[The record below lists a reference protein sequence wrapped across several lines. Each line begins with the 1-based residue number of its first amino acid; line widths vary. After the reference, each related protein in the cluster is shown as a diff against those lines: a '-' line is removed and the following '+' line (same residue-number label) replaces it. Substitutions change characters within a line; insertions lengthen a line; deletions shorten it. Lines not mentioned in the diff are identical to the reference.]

1 MRSLFCIAA
10 TLAVSF
16 SCADSSEHDAKLA
29 AWSYHTPPR
38 AIIESVELNGRGYK
52 EHFILGL
59 AYKKEKK
66 YKNAIFHFANSA
78 FVYHRD
84 TNLKLFPLPVYQFLN
99 GFHIK
104 SPYFDD
110 AAYEIAKLFSH
121 YGEHP
126 YVVKITDLVSR
137 SDTALYRDTILLRA
151 HALSA
156 IGRLDEARAALESL
170 LSRFDDPESRAVIY
184 LRLGSLLEK
193 KGDIEAAQENLLKV
207 LSAGVDTWQ
216 AASSVKRLASLMR
229 TKPHAMNLEEMD
241 RYAKALY
248 YAGMYEEAVPLFEQ
262 AVKRGGHEADR
273 YLVRSLV
280 RSGRISEAE
289 ARIAASEKATS
300 LTKTLGDE
308 LWDMNKKNQAVLA
321 YRKVIDSGIEPE
333 AQDAL
338 KRVAR
343 RLEEGKQHG
352 YETFILMYRDRYTD
366 DEAGHLIWL
375 LARNLIRA
383 HQDER
388 AAQLL
393 EESLAKFPRGGDSDK
408 CRFWL
413 YKIHSAAARHEQAH
427 ALARDMTEFN
437 PDSPYTWRLL
447 ASIASSASEQ
457 EIEERYRNALAAQ
470 NRKDALLYHALLFIK
485 QKSMDGRSKRLSE
498 IDPPECRQ
506 YEDLA
511 RAVRR
516 MDCSSSHAKRLKR
529 IDKYFAVGHA
539 AAVARELRLL
549 PKTDE
554 ARRDRNIALAW
565 YGNRYHIA
573 YHQVNSVLELL
584 KISGLRENLFCMP
597 EELIRMLF
605 PRPFEDCVAAVA
617 KDYSL
622 DPDAI
627 YSLAKAESL
636 FRHNAVSSAGA
647 VGLMQ
652 LMPATARGIARS
664 LKLETYDL
672 RDPCTS
678 IRLGSRYLS
687 DLMRQ
692 FGGSFSYAVGAY
704 NAGAANIIKWKN
716 RMTNDDQDY
725 FIEFTPFIET
735 RYYILRTN
743 KFLAQYQAVYSE
755 R

>member
-1 MRSLFCIAA
+1 M
-10 TLAVSF
+10 
-16 SCADSSEHDAKLA
+16 
-29 AWSYHTPPR
+29 
-38 AIIESVELNGRGYK
+38 NGRGYK

-584 KISGLRENLFCMP
+584 KILRSSST
-597 EELIRMLF
+597 EL
-605 PRPFEDCVAAVA
+605 
-617 KDYSL
+617 
-622 DPDAI
+622 
-627 YSLAKAESL
+627 
-636 FRHNAVSSAGA
+636 
-647 VGLMQ
+647 
-652 LMPATARGIARS
+652 T
-664 LKLETYDL
+664 
-672 RDPCTS
+672 
-678 IRLGSRYLS
+678 
-687 DLMRQ
+687 
-692 FGGSFSYAVGAY
+692 
-704 NAGAANIIKWKN
+704 WW
-716 RMTNDDQDY
+716 
-725 FIEFTPFIET
+725 
-735 RYYILRTN
+735 
-743 KFLAQYQAVYSE
+743 
-755 R
+755 